1 MIVENARNKVI
12 YNNSF
17 GIILED
23 EFIIGNLGSVKSF
36 PVKMISKVELRKS
49 KIITISIF
57 AFLLPIL
64 TIFFSLLLTNYFF
77 IHIALA
83 LLMIVLSMHGP
94 KPDLYKNKYKI
105 DIFIYGQN
113 KAVSIDVN
121 SSDLSEVEEFIKRLN
136 ELNFSNK
143 NT

>member
-1 MIVENARNKVI
+1 MISENARGKVI

-17 GIILED
+17 GIILRD

-36 PVKMISKVELRKS
+36 PVKMISNVELRKS
-49 KIITISIF
+49 KVITISIF

-64 TIFFSLLLTNYFF
+64 MVFFSLLLANYFF
-77 IHIALA
+77 IVIALA
-83 LLMIVLSMHGP
+83 LLIIVLSIHGP
-94 KPDLYKNKYKI
+94 KPDLFKNKYKI
-105 DIFIYGQN
+105 NIFIYGQN

-136 ELNFSNK
+136 GLNFFK
-143 NT
+143 

>member
-64 TIFFSLLLTNYFF
+64 TIFFSLLLANYFF

-83 LLMIVLSMHGP
+83 LLMIALSIHGP
-94 KPDLYKNKYKI
+94 KPGLYNNKYKI
-105 DIFIYGQN
+105 NIFIYGQN

>member
-1 MIVENARNKVI
+1 MIAENARGKVI

-17 GIILED
+17 GIILQD

-36 PVKMISKVELRKS
+36 PVKMISNVELRKS
-49 KIITISIF
+49 KVITISIF

-64 TIFFSLLLTNYFF
+64 MIFFSLLLANYFF
-77 IHIALA
+77 IVIALA
-83 LLMIVLSMHGP
+83 LLIIVLSIHGP
-94 KPDLYKNKYKI
+94 KPDLFKNKYKI
-105 DIFIYGQN
+105 NIFIYGQN

-136 ELNFSNK
+136 GLNFFK
-143 NT
+143 